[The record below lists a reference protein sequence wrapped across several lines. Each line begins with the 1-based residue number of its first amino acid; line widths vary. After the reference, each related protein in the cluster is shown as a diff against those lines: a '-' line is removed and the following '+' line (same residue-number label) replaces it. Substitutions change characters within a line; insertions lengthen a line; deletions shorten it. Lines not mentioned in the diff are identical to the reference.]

1 MFSTFLNLIT
11 PKIVLI
17 YFLNSVLF
25 FSTYSFAQNETDKSD
40 INGVVKDAESG
51 ESLPYANIILIGTK
65 YGTMANSDGYFVL
78 VDAPVDT
85 CMLEIRYIGFKTK
98 VVTVVN
104 IPEGLSSLTIEMEQE
119 LYEIEGVTVKGQTEM
134 LDASRQVSRV
144 TISPREIATLPNI
157 GEVDVFRALQL
168 LPGISGASDG
178 ESGLYVRGGTPDQN
192 LVLFDGMTMY
202 HVDHFFGFFSA
213 FNADAIKD
221 IQVYKGGFPAEYGG
235 RTSSV
240 VNLTGKSGSMSKQE
254 YGFGGNLLS
263 VHGNY
268 ETPLPNNLGSF
279 LVAGRRSYTDFIQ
292 SDLYNSIYELT
303 TGEESANRRGG
314 MRGGGSRGGG
324 GPLATEFNPGFY
336 FHDFN
341 SKITLNPTEKD
352 IIAFSVY
359 HGRDFLDKSRDNSGL
374 RLRFSDT
381 GNEATVETTDLTRW
395 GNIGYSGKHTRY
407 WNERI
412 QTNLLAAYSKY
423 FSEFDRNSNIN
434 EIFSSLDDS
443 LGVRRGM
450 AAASEED
457 NTIKDVTV
465 KLDTDWHISR
475 SHTLKLGVGASLFDA
490 AYTSS
495 LNDTTQILNRN
506 NDTLQHY
513 LYTQDTWN
521 IYDWELTF
529 GYRSTLYQE
538 TNEVY
543 HEPRAS
549 VIYNLTDKIKLKGAW
564 GHYYQFVNRITNEN
578 VLEGGRDFWILADDK
593 LKPGFAE
600 HQIFG
605 ASYENWG
612 LYFSAEAYQ
621 KDLKN
626 LVEYTR
632 RFSGRADYQDYFYI
646 GEGTARGI
654 EFLAQKKKGA
664 FTGWLGYTLAK
675 INNHFPAFNDGEEFP
690 ADHDRRH
697 EINVVGKYKWGLW
710 TFASTW
716 VYASGKAYTAPESQY
731 SLTLLDGESISYIHV
746 SDKNAN
752 RLPDYHR
759 LDISG
764 SRRFEYEA
772 WIIDAGISIFNAYN
786 HKNVWYREYGLDTVP
801 VTVTDALMLGFT
813 PTIYMH
819 FKHK

>member
-1 MFSTFLNLIT
+1 
-11 PKIVLI
+11 
-17 YFLNSVLF
+17 
-25 FSTYSFAQNETDKSD
+25 
-40 INGVVKDAESG
+40 
-51 ESLPYANIILIGTK
+51 
-65 YGTMANSDGYFVL
+65 
-78 VDAPVDT
+78 
-85 CMLEIRYIGFKTK
+85 
-98 VVTVVN
+98 
-104 IPEGLSSLTIEMEQE
+104 
-119 LYEIEGVTVKGQTEM
+119 
-134 LDASRQVSRV
+134 
-144 TISPREIATLPNI
+144 
-157 GEVDVFRALQL
+157 
-168 LPGISGASDG
+168 SGASDG

-381 GNEATVETTDLTRW
+381 DNEATVETTDLTRW
-395 GNIGYSGKHTRY
+395 GNIGFSGKYTRY
-407 WNERI
+407 WNDRI

-434 EIFSSLDDS
+434 EIFSSLNDS
-443 LGVRRGM
+443 LNVRRGI
-450 AAASEED
+450 ATASEED
-457 NTIKDVTV
+457 NTVKDLTV
-465 KLDTDWHISR
+465 KFDTDWHISQ
-475 SHTLKLGVGASLFDA
+475 SQTIKLGGGTSLFDA

-495 LNDTTQILNRN
+495 LNDTTQILNRESN
-506 NDTLQHY
+506 TLQQY
-513 LYTQDTWN
+513 IYAQDTWK
-521 IYDWELTF
+521 IHDWALTLGF
-529 GYRSTLYQE
+529 RSTFYQE
-538 TNEVY
+538 TNDMY
-543 HEPRAS
+543 YEPRAS
-549 VIYNLTDKIKLKGAW
+549 AIYNLTDKIKFKGAW

-578 VLEGGRDFWILADDK
+578 VLEGSRDFWVLSDET
-593 LKPGFAE
+593 LKPGFAK

-612 LYFSAEAYQ
+612 CYFSTEAYH

-632 RFSGRADYQDYFYI
+632 RFSGRADYQDYFYL

-664 FTGWLGYTLAK
+664 FTGWMGYTLAE
-675 INNHFPAFNDGEEFP
+675 IDNLFPGFNDGKEFP

-697 EINVVGKYKWGLW
+697 EISVVGKYTWGLW
-710 TFASTW
+710 TFSATW

-731 SLTLLDGESISYIHV
+731 SMTLLDGESISYIHV

-764 SRRFEYEA
+764 SRRFEVDA
-772 WIIDAGISIFNAYN
+772 WIADVGISVFNTYN

-813 PTIYMH
+813 PTIYMQ